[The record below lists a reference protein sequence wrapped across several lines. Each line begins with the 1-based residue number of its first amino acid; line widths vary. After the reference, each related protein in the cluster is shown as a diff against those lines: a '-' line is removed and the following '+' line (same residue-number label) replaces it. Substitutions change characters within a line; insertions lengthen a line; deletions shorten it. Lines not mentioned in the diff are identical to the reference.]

1 MCVRFAALAVAIAL
15 VVAACSGATTSRGNA
30 GASCASAGGFCTV
43 AECAQQAPTS
53 AQDCSPNGGFG
64 GFYCCRRAEDAGSD
78 DSGGGADANGQSCAE
93 RTADAHDALLAAAS
107 KALAAD
113 VSCTSDSDCTLA
125 SDNSVCGDGYGCGI
139 VVNQA
144 GAAALQAAIAK
155 VNATTCAGFL
165 ADGCQPPIALPCAPL
180 LPSCVAG
187 ACSDFPVPPSDD
199 AGDAASDGAG
209 E

>member
-1 MCVRFAALAVAIAL
+1 MVGVLAVTAL
-15 VVAACSGATTSRGNA
+15 VLACNSTNTDCPEAEPSCYVCSSGPCPGVMGA
-30 GASCASAGGFCTV
+30 GVEG
-43 AECAQQAPTS
+43 
-53 AQDCSPNGGFG
+53 
-64 GFYCCRRAEDAGSD
+64 DAGDAGTDAGDADSSTSD
-78 DSGGGADANGQSCAE
+78 GSQSCAE
-93 RTADAHDALLAAAS
+93 RTADARDALLAAAS
-107 KALAAD
+107 QALAAD

-125 SDNSVCGDGYGCGI
+125 SDNSTCGDGYGCGI

-144 GAAALQAAIAK
+144 GAAALQAAIAQ
-155 VNATTCAGFL
+155 VNAITCAGFL

-199 AGDAASDGAG
+199 AGDAASDGAS